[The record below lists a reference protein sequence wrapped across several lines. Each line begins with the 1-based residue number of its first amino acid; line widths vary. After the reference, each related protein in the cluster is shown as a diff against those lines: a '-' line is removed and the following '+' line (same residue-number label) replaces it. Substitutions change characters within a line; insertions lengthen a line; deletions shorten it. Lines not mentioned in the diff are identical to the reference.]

1 MNQFKKT
8 LLALTVI
15 GLQACGGGGGG
26 GGSSTPPLSLD
37 TVQGVYD
44 TTTYSGSGLGGA
56 TQAVRAVVL
65 RDGTTWLF
73 LMDGLT
79 ATNPSPVGLAKAAV
93 TVSGQSFSGTGKRYM
108 LADASTHAV
117 AVTGSVPAASTVS
130 LNFSDSA
137 GGTTTATTT
146 AAVVSRFN
154 AVAAKADMAAAW
166 TFSATQPSVGGGS
179 VSVTWNWNVDAN
191 GTLTGTNSLG
201 CNFSGTVLPR
211 SESVAVFDT
220 SIIEDCAGTTR
231 IFNGVAFQNS
241 AHTYTTFGLILNDG
255 STGTV
260 AVAQKVEPT

>member
-1 MNQFKKT
+1 MKNVKT
-8 LLALTVI
+8 ACLIAALT
-15 GLQACGGGGGG
+15 GLYGCGGGGGG
-26 GGSSTPPLSLD
+26 GGSTSMNLETA
-37 TVQGVYD
+37 QGIWD
-44 TTTYSGSGLGGA
+44 SSSYSGTDLGASTKAIRSVMLKDGNAWVFLLDNLITNNPTPIGL
-56 TQAVRAVVL
+56 V
-65 RDGTTWLF
+65 
-73 LMDGLT
+73 
-79 ATNPSPVGLAKAAV
+79 KASVA
-93 TVSGQSFSGTGKRYM
+93 VSGQSFSGTGKRYM

-137 GGTTTATTT
+137 GGSSTATTT

-154 AVAAKADMAAAW
+154 AVAAKADMAAVW
-166 TFSATQPSVGGGS
+166 TFSATQPTVGGGS

-191 GTLTGTNSLG
+191 GTLSGTNSLG
-201 CNFSGTVLPR
+201 CNFTGTVLPR

-220 SIIEDCAGTTR
+220 SITENCAGTTR

-241 AHTYTTFGLILNDG
+241 AHSSTTFGLILNDG

>member
-1 MNQFKKT
+1 MKQLKKT

-26 GGSSTPPLSLD
+26 GGSTPPLSLD

-137 GGTTTATTT
+137 GGSTTATTT

-154 AVAAKADMAAAW
+154 AVAAKADMAAVW
-166 TFSATQPSVGGGS
+166 TFSATQPTVGGGS

-191 GTLTGTNSLG
+191 GTLSGTNSLG
-201 CNFSGTVLPR
+201 CNFTGTVLPR

-220 SIIEDCAGTTR
+220 SITENCAGTTR

-241 AHTYTTFGLILNDG
+241 AHSSTTFGLILNDG